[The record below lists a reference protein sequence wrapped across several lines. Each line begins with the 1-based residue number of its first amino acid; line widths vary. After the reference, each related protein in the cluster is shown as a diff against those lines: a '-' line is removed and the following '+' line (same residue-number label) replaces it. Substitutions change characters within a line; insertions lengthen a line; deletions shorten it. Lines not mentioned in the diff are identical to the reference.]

1 MDLEQIKRSLASD
14 NPQDRL
20 RGITALRNFEPE
32 EAAPILLAHI
42 DEPELM
48 VRSLIITGLG
58 YKRTEAG
65 FAALLEVM
73 SDDADPNIRA
83 EAVGALSKYG
93 TRSVPYLIRHSYDD
107 RHWLSQMSIVLALPD
122 LDCPKELLEVCTNI
136 LSQAEVSVRVSA
148 IEQLP
153 ALLDTPLAEP
163 ALQLLLNSN
172 DDDAHWT
179 LRRSVALSLR
189 WFAAAYPA
197 AQTALLK
204 LRQDADHRVVAATL
218 ESLLPT

>member
-1 MDLEQIKRSLASD
+1 MDLEQIKQSLASD

-32 EAAPILLAHI
+32 EAAPILLAYI

-65 FAALLEVM
+65 FTALLEIM

-83 EAVGALSKYG
+83 EAVGAISKYG
-93 TRSVPYLIRHSYDD
+93 ERSVPYLIQHSYDD

-122 LDCPKELLEVCTNI
+122 LNCPAQLLEVCTNI
-136 LSQAEVSVRVSA
+136 LAQSEVSVRVSA
-148 IEQLP
+148 VEQLP
-153 ALLDTPLAEP
+153 YLRNTPFAEQ
-163 ALQLLLNSN
+163 ALQLLLDCR

-189 WFAAAYPA
+189 WFAADYPT

-218 ESLLPT
+218 EPLATE